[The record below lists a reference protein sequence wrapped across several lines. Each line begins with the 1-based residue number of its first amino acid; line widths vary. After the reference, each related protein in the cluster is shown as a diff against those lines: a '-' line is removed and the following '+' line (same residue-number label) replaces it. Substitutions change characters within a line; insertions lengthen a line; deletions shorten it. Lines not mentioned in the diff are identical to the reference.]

1 MDRLRE
7 PVTATDMATKRLE
20 LLPLQVEFAD
30 EMAAVLGDPALHTF
44 IGGAPLAAGEL
55 CERYGRLVV
64 GSPDPAVSWCN
75 WVLRIKDEDCLAG
88 TVQAT
93 VGPGDDGLEA
103 EIAWVVGVP
112 WQGRGLATEAA
123 LALVAWLGQRFVR
136 TVVAHI
142 HPDHAASAAVATACG
157 LAPTDRMHDGEV
169 RWQRTLR

>member
-1 MDRLRE
+1 MDGLRE
-7 PVTATDMATKRLE
+7 PVTATDISSQRLE
-20 LLPLQVEFAD
+20 LLPLQVKFAD

-44 IGGAPLAAGEL
+44 IGGAPLPAREL
-55 CERYGRLVV
+55 RERYGRLVT

-75 WVLRIKDEDCLAG
+75 WVLRIRDEECLAG

-123 LALVAWLGQRFVR
+123 LALVDRLGRQSVR

-157 LAPTDRMHDGEV
+157 LTPTDRMHDGEV
-169 RWQRTLR
+169 RWRRTLG